1 MPDMPDERQWEV
13 MESVEA
19 TLNSLEKL
27 RKQAVE
33 LYGSLSRFEEQ
44 VRRGMRKLLTI
55 ISM

>member
-1 MPDMPDERQWEV
+1 MPDERQWEV